1 MATNEPEDRIAE
13 ERERQLQLALTAAA
27 IAVQRVVAARREA
40 LLEAERQS
48 EVRAQALRAELAREQ
63 AMAQA
68 QIQAVFDQAWW
79 EQATPRDVA
88 SIWEQAAQWQEQ
100 ASPGSAPTFHDATE
114 RINSEVSERCGVDV
128 AELVALVELG
138 EQRQPW
144 GRAEDLVELGGV
156 GDERRSVAAVV
167 ITRPVLEPCRSPRQR

>member
-128 AELVALVELG
+128 AELVALAEL
-138 EQRQPW
+138 Q
-144 GRAEDLVELGGV
+144 ELDALMDRGSRV
-156 GDERRSVAAVV
+156 
-167 ITRPVLEPCRSPRQR
+167 